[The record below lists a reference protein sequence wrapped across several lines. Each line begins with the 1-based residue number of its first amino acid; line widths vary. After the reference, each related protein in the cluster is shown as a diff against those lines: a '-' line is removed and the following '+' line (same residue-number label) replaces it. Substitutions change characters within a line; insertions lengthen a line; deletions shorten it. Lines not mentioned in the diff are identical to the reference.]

1 MKPAVNIVNNIEGS
15 NSYKGQGESQLV
27 PFFLEK
33 YPKTEIRC
41 SSAQNHT
48 PLALSSRLRVRANCE
63 GGGLISY
70 IELAQLV
77 LSFTFL

>member
-15 NSYKGQGESQLV
+15 NSYKCQGESQLV

-33 YPKTEIRC
+33 YLKTEIRC
-41 SSAQNHT
+41 SSAQNIVGSELKAT
-48 PLALSSRLRVRANCE
+48 GQSQLW
-63 GGGLISY
+63 GGLISY